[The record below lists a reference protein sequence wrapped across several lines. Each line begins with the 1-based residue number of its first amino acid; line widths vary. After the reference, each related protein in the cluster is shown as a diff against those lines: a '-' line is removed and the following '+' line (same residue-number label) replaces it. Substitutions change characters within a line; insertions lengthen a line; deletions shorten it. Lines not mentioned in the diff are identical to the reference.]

1 MKASIGDRLI
11 VEGTRPG
18 TPRRDGRIVAVHHAD
33 GSPPYD
39 VLWSDNGRISLCFP
53 GPDAHLH
60 HFTHA
65 EREEAPAVTGSN
77 ALHTLHTFPD

>member
-1 MKASIGDRLI
+1 MKASIGDRVI

-18 TPRRDGRIVAVHHAD
+18 TPRRDGRIVALHHAD

-39 VLWSDNGRISLCFP
+39 VLWSDNGRISLLFP

-60 HFTHA
+60 HYPHGDRTESPSRGDA
-65 EREEAPAVTGSN
+65 RS
-77 ALHTLHTFPD
+77 LHTFAD